1 MKKFNLTR
9 FKETLTSTDLSYA
22 QISSGAGVS
31 RPWLKAVISGRFDTP
46 NPEWIE
52 RVESFIKRYEEA
64 KF

>member
-1 MKKFNLTR
+1 MKFNLTK
-9 FKETLTSTDLSYA
+9 FKQKLHSTDLSYQ
-22 QISSGAGVS
+22 QISDGAGIT
-31 RPWLKAVISGRFDTP
+31 RPWLKAVISGRFSDP

>member
-1 MKKFNLTR
+1 MNIKEWAEINNFTPEQFKKEMVQFM
-9 FKETLTSTDLSYA
+9 
-22 QISSGAGVS
+22 
-31 RPWLKAVISGRFDTP
+31 AVISGRFDTP